1 MAFGVL
7 ISTVLA
13 LLISTIVLACK
24 RDHQITNIK
33 EIIYNNRTDLN
44 NNTIRMTNV
53 ETNNNKAEEI
63 LLKSRYREEWL
74 KLYEN
79 KTDN

>member
-53 ETNNNKAEEI
+53 ETNNNMAEEI
-63 LLKSRYREEWL
+63 LLKYRYREEW
-74 KLYEN
+74 
-79 KTDN
+79 

>member
-33 EIIYNNRTDLN
+33 EIIYNNGTDLN
-44 NNTIRMTNV
+44 NNTISMTNV
-53 ETNNNKAEEI
+53 ETNNNIAEEI
-63 LLKSRYREEWL
+63 LLKYRYREEW
-74 KLYEN
+74 
-79 KTDN
+79 